1 MKTTTPRPIRA
12 TRGFGLIEA
21 MIALLILALGL
32 LTMTQLQARM
42 VASSTESQQRMVAQ
56 QFADELLA
64 RALIDTGNSNCYTLP
79 ASGTCSNAAARTA
92 TNAWGTAVAAGLPSG
107 SGAAAIDANLR
118 LQVTVSWTGKESGST
133 RSLVV
138 TTDVR

>member
-1 MKTTTPRPIRA
+1 MKRTALRTA
-12 TRGFGLIEA
+12 SGKHGFGLIEA

-64 RALIDTGNSNCYTLP
+64 RALIDTGNRHCYTLP
-79 ASGTCSNAAARTA
+79 ASGTCGNTGARAA

-107 SGAAAIDANLR
+107 SGVAAVDVDLR
-118 LQVTVSWTGKESGST
+118 LQVTVSWTGKESGTT

>member
-1 MKTTTPRPIRA
+1 MKTPTPRPIRA

-21 MIALLILALGL
+21 MIALLILSLGL

-64 RALIDTGNSNCYTLP
+64 RALIDTGNRNCYTLP
-79 ASGTCSNAAARTA
+79 ASGTCGDSGARAA
-92 TNAWGTAVAAGLPSG
+92 TNSWGTAVAAGLPSG
-107 SGAAAIDANLR
+107 SGAAAIDVNLR
-118 LQVTVSWTGKESGST
+118 MQVTISWTGKESGAS